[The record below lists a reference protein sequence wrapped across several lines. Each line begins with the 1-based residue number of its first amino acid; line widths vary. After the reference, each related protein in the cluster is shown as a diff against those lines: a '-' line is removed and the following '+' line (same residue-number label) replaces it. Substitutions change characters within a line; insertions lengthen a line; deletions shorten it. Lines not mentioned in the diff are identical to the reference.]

1 MQDYDIHKAYRAGEN
16 DGPAH
21 RGLVPSGYGHGFLG
35 DGGEQMKPI
44 IWIAAVFAA
53 LCFECDGQPCKTVS
67 DSGWIDMEPVNY
79 RPLIASQSFLAA
91 SQSADV
97 GARQEAIK
105 GAATVGVIIAEWLI
119 VRRWPG
125 TARGFTWANYLTG
138 AATFGVAGRN
148 WGLR

>member
-1 MQDYDIHKAYRAGEN
+1 
-16 DGPAH
+16 
-21 RGLVPSGYGHGFLG
+21 
-35 DGGEQMKPI
+35 MKPL

-53 LCFECDGQPCKTVS
+53 LCFECDGQALSEIKPGDTVYAE
-67 DSGWIDMEPVNY
+67 SGGHVRRYVVQSIAK
-79 RPLIASQSFLAA
+79 PLIASQSLLAA
-91 SQSADV
+91 SQAADAV
-97 GARQEAIK
+97 SSRGLIETNPLLGRGPFGARQESIK
-105 GAATVGVIIAEWLI
+105 GVATVGVIIAEWLI

>member
-1 MQDYDIHKAYRAGEN
+1 
-16 DGPAH
+16 
-21 RGLVPSGYGHGFLG
+21 
-35 DGGEQMKPI
+35 MKPI

-91 SQSADV
+91 SQSADAISSRGLIETNPLLGRGPF
-97 GARQEAIK
+97 GARQESIK
-105 GAATVGVIIAEWLI
+105 GVATVGVIIAEWLI

-138 AATFGVAGRN
+138 AATFGVAGRT